1 MKKPREIPADTFRHW
16 GKCFQDG
23 TLEDEFAPELAHLL
37 YLLAADVEFHKQLAN
52 TWDEWYEG
60 PIQ

>member
-23 TLEDEFAPELAHLL
+23 TLKDEYAPELAHLL
-37 YLLAADVEFHKQLAN
+37 FLM
-52 TWDEWYEG
+52 EG
-60 PIQ
+60 QICVGIFGRMVTIHVMFRA

>member
-37 YLLAADVEFHKQLAN
+37 FLMAADVEFQFRVERGGLLFFLCV
-52 TWDEWYEG
+52 D
-60 PIQ
+60 

>member
-1 MKKPREIPADTFRHW
+1 MKKPREIPAETFRTW
-16 GKCFQDG
+16 AKFFEDG
-23 TLEDEFAPELAHLL
+23 ILEDEYGPELAHLL

-60 PIQ
+60 PNQ

>member
-1 MKKPREIPADTFRHW
+1 MKKPREIPAETFRTW
-16 GKCFQDG
+16 AKFSEDGILQDEYG
-23 TLEDEFAPELAHLL
+23 PELAHLL